1 MANHESAIKRHR
13 QSTKKAEYNR
23 WWKSRVKT
31 AAKTVLDAAQKSD
44 KTTAET
50 ALKAAMKEI
59 GKAKVKGVLHKNTAA
74 RKISRLS
81 SAVSK
86 IKNA

>member
-1 MANHESAIKRHR
+1 MANHDSAIKRHR
-13 QSTKKAEYNR
+13 QSLNKAEYNR

-31 AAKTVLDAAQKSD
+31 AAKTVAEAAAKKD
-44 KTTAET
+44 KAGAET

-74 RKISRLS
+74 RKVSRLS
-81 SAVSK
+81 TLVSGLK
-86 IKNA
+86 A